1 MREIKE
7 FVQEAEIGILGIRTH
22 VKVTENNVH
31 AIKGD
36 IENLKNESAAQ
47 NSGRKKQDILWI
59 GKRI

>member
-7 FVQEAEIGILGIRTH
+7 FVQETEIGILGIRTH

-31 AIKGD
+31 AINGD
-36 IENLKNESAAQ
+36 IEDLKNESAAQ